1 MSDPGTNDAPGTRPT
16 MAELIDTAE
25 VIVCCGSGGVGKTT
39 TAAII
44 GLSAARRGRRAVVV
58 TIDPARRLADALGLD
73 HIGATASLIDGE
85 WPGELSALML
95 DAESTFDLLVERYA
109 ASDAQA
115 LSILSNSFYRN
126 ISGTLS
132 GTQEYMASE
141 KLYELHQNEAYD
153 LVVVDTP
160 PTRNALDFLEA
171 PERLSRFLNHRIYR
185 AVTAP
190 SRGVLRVFNAAT
202 SAALRQV
209 GKVVGSQVIS
219 DAVAFFQAFEGMEEG
234 FRQRATS
241 VTELFADEVTAFVLV
256 TAPREDSVAE
266 ASFFAQRLAEDDIDV
281 RALIVNRMH
290 PPFGEA
296 DPAADEKADGELRG
310 APGGAALADYHRA
323 RADLRRLAS
332 EELANLAQLT
342 AQVSSAVIVYVPSL
356 ATDVHDVAGPNR
368 VGESLLDPDPA

>member
-1 MSDPGTNDAPGTRPT
+1 

-171 PERLSRFLNHRIYR
+171 PERLSRFLNHRIYQ

-310 APGGAALADYHRA
+310 APGGDALADYHRA